1 MLSRCDL
8 IKGAAVALLTL
19 STQGAWAQET
29 KMNLFKIV
37 TIKDEIIIGLSPEE
51 LQALGGNDA
60 SAVAHAL
67 AQKGDLTVW
76 QYNVHRGQ
84 NGEMQQAPT
93 AKIGLLGQRLAP
105 RRALHHAL
113 PDHAASVT
121 REKRAG
127 GEAAGSHIQRRRADV
142 PSQSRRPA
150 PAGRG
155 IRESAARNSR
165 SSAGCGRRV
174 AARSGPSSNPAP
186 ARRAPARRRRYRAR
200 ARPGSAA
207 TRPDAGSR

>member
-19 STQGAWAQET
+19 SIQGASAQEA

-37 TIKDEIIIGLSPEE
+37 TVKDEIIIGLSPDE
-51 LQALGGNDA
+51 LQALGGSDA

-93 AKIGLLGQRLAP
+93 AKIGLLAN
-105 RRALHHAL
+105 
-113 PDHAASVT
+113 ASL
-121 REKRAG
+121 
-127 GEAAGSHIQRRRADV
+127 
-142 PSQSRRPA
+142 
-150 PAGRG
+150 
-155 IRESAARNSR
+155 
-165 SSAGCGRRV
+165 RV
-174 AARSGPSSNPAP
+174 EPYTTPCQIMP
-186 ARRAPARRRRYRAR
+186 HP
-200 ARPGSAA
+200 
-207 TRPDAGSR
+207 